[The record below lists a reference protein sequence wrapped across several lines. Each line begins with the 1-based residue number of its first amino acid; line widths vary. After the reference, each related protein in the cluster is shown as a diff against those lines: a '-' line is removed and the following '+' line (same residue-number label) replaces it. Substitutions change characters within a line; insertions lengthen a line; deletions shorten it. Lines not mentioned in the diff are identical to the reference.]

1 MTEGSPNAQGD
12 ESCTEENA
20 RGRALQRLPVK
31 RRGWK
36 GPLCTHRGC
45 RSLWPV
51 LKIAK
56 NLNVVKISHE
66 TGYQWKVQMQDFPW
80 LQSPNSA
87 QRLPALAVSNVF
99 FQIARTP
106 RSVYIYIFVMCLTW
120 ERFDTVF
127 LFLPIY
133 RCVHTLPTYCTG
145 LFGVTGTGKFNAST
159 WLRPQGLC
167 ALAVALPGCFS
178 TRYPHSSLPPT
189 FKSSSNI
196 TQAFPDHQAYHFNSH
211 TLGSASRLSFLKHL
225 PLIFPIFYLNI
236 LDNCPPHHHH

>member
-1 MTEGSPNAQGD
+1 MSSTTFVSRELLRQHNQQSTRLWPLKWLSEGASNVQGD

-20 RGRALQRLPVK
+20 RGRDLQRLPVK

-66 TGYQWKVQMQDFPW
+66 TRHQCKVQMQDFPW

-87 QRLPALAVSNVF
+87 QRPPALAVSNVF
-99 FQIARTP
+99 FQIARMP
-106 RSVYIYIFVMCLTW
+106 RSV
-120 ERFDTVF
+120 DTVF
-127 LFLPIY
+127 LFLLISH
-133 RCVHTLPTYCTG
+133 CAHTLPTYCTG
-145 LFGVTGTGKFNAST
+145 LFGATGTEKFNAST
-159 WLRPQGLC
+159 WLWPQGLC

-178 TRYPHSSLPPT
+178 TRYPHSSLPLH
-189 FKSSSNI
+189 SSLLQ
-196 TQAFPDHQAYHFNSH
+196 T
-211 TLGSASRLSFLKHL
+211 
-225 PLIFPIFYLNI
+225 
-236 LDNCPPHHHH
+236 